1 MQKEETDV
9 SEFVVIS
16 YISKFTAEGA
26 RLQLL
31 KMQREYL
38 INPDDIGEKAWQQCE
53 QQARSTPLSS
63 PPGRGVRTTADN
75 AQFVP

>member
-1 MQKEETDV
+1 MIVAYKN
-9 SEFVVIS
+9 
-16 YISKFTAEGA
+16 KFIAEGA

-38 INPDDIGEKAWQQCE
+38 IDPDDVGEKAWQQCE

-63 PPGRGVRTTADN
+63 TPGRGVRTTASN
-75 AQFVP
+75 SRFVLFCTLMRST